1 MLSPAGSDSH
11 APPSATEFRWIG
23 IPLRVLVTTGTVA
36 RRRNFI
42 YRLVT
47 RDLGIG
53 KRADGGGGGF
63 DVDGGDALAHMD
75 ETWVV
80 QVLLPALEH
89 VGWHR

>member
-23 IPLRVLVTTGTVA
+23 IPLRVLIATGTVA
-36 RRRNFI
+36 RRRNFT
-42 YRLVT
+42 YRIVT
-47 RDLGIG
+47 RDLGLG
-53 KRADGGGGGF
+53 MRADGGGGDS
-63 DVDGGDALAHMD
+63 DVKGGDSLVHMD

-80 QVLLPALEH
+80 QVLLPALER